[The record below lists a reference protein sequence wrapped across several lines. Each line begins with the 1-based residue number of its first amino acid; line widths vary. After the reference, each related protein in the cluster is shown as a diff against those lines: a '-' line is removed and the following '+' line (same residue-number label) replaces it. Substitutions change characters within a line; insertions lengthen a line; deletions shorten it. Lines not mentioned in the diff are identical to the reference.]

1 MSSGTIFTRTRN
13 GKTVWLVEI
22 TIGHHPDGRRKRIRR
37 TAHSKAEAIRL
48 RAELLG
54 KAHTGELAPR
64 SKEHLDSFALWWIRV
79 AKAPHVRPATAGDYE
94 TRYRHSISPVFGH
107 RRITD
112 ITARDVA
119 NWLHGMSEQGYSVT
133 TINGARQILSMVLD
147 GAIQFD
153 HIRTNPVKSVP
164 KHKPTYTAH
173 TTVKG
178 AWSREETVA
187 ALRASQGTD
196 IELAVALAVVLGMR
210 RSEILGLQ
218 WTDFDFEHGTL
229 HIRRSR
235 REARVFDANG
245 TSHRQLDT
253 YPTKN
258 PSSARKLIL
267 GPAVTA
273 AVLAH
278 RARQDEAGHY
288 SPQQWVMTS
297 TTGTPL
303 EPRRLNYLFDRFS
316 RQNGIRKIRFHDLRH
331 TSAQLALSGKA
342 RIEAVSQF
350 LGHSNI
356 HTTKS
361 IYAPYVEALN
371 QEYVDAI
378 GQQLESVE
386 PLSAFPPP
394 PPGVRRGG

>member
-1 MSSGTIFTRTRN
+1 MSSGTIFTRTKN

-37 TAHSKAEAIRL
+37 TAYSKAEALRL

-64 SKEHLDSFALWWIRV
+64 SKQLLDSFALWWIRT

-94 TRYRHSISPVFGH
+94 ARYRHSISPVFGH

-112 ITARDVA
+112 ITSRDVA
-119 NWLHGMSEQGYSVT
+119 NWLYNLSRQGYSVT
-133 TINGARQILSMVLD
+133 TINGARQLLSMVFD

-153 HIRTNPVKSVP
+153 HIRINPVKSVP
-164 KHKPTYTAH
+164 KHKPTYTTH

-178 AWSREETVA
+178 AWSKEEAITALHA
-187 ALRASQGTD
+187 AKGTGV
-196 IELAVALAVVLGMR
+196 ELPVALALVLGMR

-218 WTDFDFEHGTL
+218 WADFDFEHGTL

-235 REARVFDANG
+235 REARVFNADG
-245 TSHRQLDT
+245 TSHRELDT
-253 YPTKN
+253 YATKN

-267 GPAVTA
+267 GPLVTA
-273 AVLAH
+273 ALHAH
-278 RARQDEAGHY
+278 RARQDEQGHY
-288 SPQQWVMTS
+288 SPTQWVMTS

-331 TSAQLALSGKA
+331 TSAQIALSGKA

-378 GQQLESVE
+378 GQQLDVVE
-386 PLSAFPPP
+386 PLTVAPR
-394 PPGVRRGG
+394 PGARGGG

>member
-37 TAHSKAEAIRL
+37 TAYSKAEALTL

-64 SKEHLDSFALWWIRV
+64 SREHLDSFALWWIRT

-94 TRYRHSISPVFGH
+94 ARYRHSIAPVFGH

-112 ITARDVA
+112 ITSRDVA
-119 NWLHGMSEQGYSVT
+119 NWLYDMSQQGYSVA
-133 TINGARQILSMVLD
+133 TINGARQLLSMVLD

-153 HIRTNPVKSVP
+153 HIRLNPVKNVP

-178 AWSREETVA
+178 AWSREEAITALHA
-187 ALRASQGTD
+187 AKGTD
-196 IELAVALAVVLGMR
+196 VELPVALALVLGMR

-218 WTDFDFEHGTL
+218 WADFDFEHGTL

-235 REARVFDANG
+235 REARVFDADG
-245 TSHRQLDT
+245 TSHRRLDT
-253 YPTKN
+253 YATKN

-267 GPAVTA
+267 GPLVTA
-273 AVLAH
+273 ALHAH
-278 RARQDEAGHY
+278 RARQDEHGHY
-288 SPQQWVMTS
+288 SPTQWVMTS

-303 EPRRLNYLFDRFS
+303 EPRRLSHLFDQFS
-316 RQNGIRKIRFHDLRH
+316 RHNGIRKIRFHDLRH
-331 TSAQLALSGKA
+331 TSAQIALSGKA

-378 GQQLESVE
+378 GQQLDIMDPV
-386 PLSAFPPP
+386 PAA
-394 PPGVRRGG
+394 PPGVRGGG